1 MPEKGRLRMTHFCL
15 GFFTVAIISCL
26 IWFFFSVSKE
36 TFLML
41 AIFNFFFISL
51 IFPLK
56 GKLEKKIM
64 LLFVGNIVGLLW
76 NNIFSLLAYA
86 TVYYIGEIFNVI
98 YIILNPF
105 LNLIW
110 IVSFWAISLSFL
122 VNSKDNVDRDKT

>member
-1 MPEKGRLRMTHFCL
+1 
-15 GFFTVAIISCL
+15 
-26 IWFFFSVSKE
+26 
-36 TFLML
+36 ML
-41 AIFNFFFISL
+41 TIFNFFFISL

-76 NNIFSLLAYA
+76 NNIFSLFAYA
-86 TVYYIGEIFNVI
+86 AVYYIGEIFNVI

-122 VNSKDNVDRDKT
+122 VSSKDNMDRVKT